1 MPFVKN
7 PPLGKWYQRKAS
19 HLLPKR
25 PTVNPLNKLK
35 PNNLSTKVSAFWKIN
50 PRNLFLVNV
59 FFNFHQSNAVGI
71 WTPIPKKNSLKKLSK
86 FSKVRPTKW
95 TRNSQKKTQ
104 QWLIPRTRH
113 RQKRP
118 HRKFSS
124 NMPTIK
130 PKIRRPI
137 FKVSLVP
144 NSILG
149 KLYGMKPKDFLS
161 KIPKLLNLNK
171 PIHRL
176 FDTDNSIFSCISSI
190 TRFQF
195 DSNQVL
201 NEKELHARLFRHLF
215 LICYWW
221 IFYVFQPG
229 CLAFVAVILVIAKI
243 VMEPEINSALFNK
256 KKYKKGKLFSK

>member
-1 MPFVKN
+1 M
-7 PPLGKWYQRKAS
+7 
-19 HLLPKR
+19 
-25 PTVNPLNKLK
+25 
-35 PNNLSTKVSAFWKIN
+35 
-50 PRNLFLVNV
+50 NV

-176 FDTDNSIFSCISSI
+176 FDTDNSIFSCISSV
-190 TRFQF
+190 TQFQF
-195 DSNQVL
+195 DNDQVIKYDIYVLEIRHFIL
-201 NEKELHARLFRHLF
+201 NDISPYDISSYDISTLDISTHVTF
-215 LICYWW
+215 LPI
-221 IFYVFQPG
+221 
-229 CLAFVAVILVIAKI
+229 
-243 VMEPEINSALFNK
+243 
-256 KKYKKGKLFSK
+256 

>member
-1 MPFVKN
+1 MPFVQN
-7 PPLGKWYQRKAS
+7 PPLKAS
-19 HLLPKR
+19 HFLPKR

-35 PNNLSTKVSAFWKIN
+35 PNDLSTKVSAFWKIN
-50 PRNLFLVNV
+50 PRDLFLGNV

-95 TRNSQKKTQ
+95 PRNSQKKTQ

-124 NMPTIK
+124 NMPKIK

-176 FDTDNSIFSCISSI
+176 FDTDNSIFSCISSV

-201 NEKELHARLFRHLF
+201 NEKNCMQDYLGIYLWH
-215 LICYWW
+215 IP
-221 IFYVFQPG
+221 YVFQPG

-243 VMEPEINSALFNK
+243 VMEPEINGASLFNK